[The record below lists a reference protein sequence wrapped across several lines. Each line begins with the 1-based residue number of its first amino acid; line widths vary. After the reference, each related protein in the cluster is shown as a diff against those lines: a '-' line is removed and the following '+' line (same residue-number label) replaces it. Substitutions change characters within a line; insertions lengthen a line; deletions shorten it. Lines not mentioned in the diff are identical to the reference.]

1 MTMLGHGDLPSRIK
15 SALRG
20 VLHPP
25 HTHDTPS
32 DLRVIGHRG
41 AGWHAPE
48 NTRRSFQCAIDRG
61 ATALETDVCRTR
73 DGRFVLWHDA
83 DPRETITVAR
93 AIGQRSAY
101 YANEPAVGTSC
112 RKPISEITYEEFLAN
127 FGYSKKHDPL
137 SQVIDGNT
145 KPEVQPE
152 PVEALLDF
160 AANEPRLLDVFVDIK
175 LRADELD
182 AARELARVIETSNER
197 ARTPTRF
204 HLLTT
209 EVEVLEVLREATLEL
224 KVYGDFELPGVLD
237 VAKQL
242 GLRDIS
248 MGMGQ
253 RIWPSFYREVCDV
266 IEARKRGELDSVIVW
281 TINEEDRLRALVE
294 AGVNGIMTDDTE
306 LLCRVLRE
314 VR

>member
-1 MTMLGHGDLPSRIK
+1 MTTLGHGDLPSRIK
-15 SALRG
+15 GVLRG
-20 VLHPP
+20 VFHPP
-25 HTHDTPS
+25 HTHETPARV
-32 DLRVIGHRG
+32 RVIGHRG

-93 AIGQRSAY
+93 TIGEQSAY
-101 YANEPAVGTSC
+101 YANEPAVGSSW
-112 RKPISEITYEEFLAN
+112 RKPISEVTYEEFIAH
-127 FGYSKKHDPL
+127 FGYSKKSDPITH
-137 SQVIDGNT
+137 VIDGNSD
-145 KPEVQPE
+145 PEIQPE
-152 PVEALLDF
+152 PLEALLDF

-175 LRADELD
+175 LRAHELD
-182 AARELARVIETSNER
+182 EARELARLIETSNER
-197 ARTPTRF
+197 ARAPTRF

-209 EVEVLEVLREATLEL
+209 EVEVLEALREATLEL
-224 KVYGDFELPGVLD
+224 KVYGDFELPGVLE

-253 RIWPSFYREVCDV
+253 RIWPSFYRELCDV
-266 IEARKRGELDSVIVW
+266 IEARKRSEIDSVVVW
-281 TINEEDRLRALVE
+281 TLNDEDRLRAVVE
-294 AGVNGIMTDDTE
+294 AGVDGVITDDAE
-306 LLCRVLRE
+306 LLCRILGE